1 VKRSQVYTMECFF
14 LCLVMFLHFGCLND
28 DQTFKAKAEN
38 NAASVAVNVRI
49 TDISLSTLNETLRL
63 LGETQANIDIT
74 YSAEVS
80 GRLDYLAVDYGDR
93 VTKGQILARVDYE
106 MLSAQAEQAEAA
118 YDLALKTFNRLE
130 MLLKDELVTQ
140 QRVDEAQAALIQSQA
155 QLRQAQTALRH
166 SIVKSTINGI
176 VTRKFVQEGEYIM
189 PGSPLLR
196 VIDYSEIIITAQIPE
211 NRIADIHKGL
221 RVSVWID
228 ALRDTFSG
236 TVDVVLPNADPES
249 RTFTIRVRTPNTS
262 EKILVGM
269 AATLNIIVHEHTDV
283 IVVPQDVIVE
293 HSGERFVFIVEENTA
308 RKVPVTLGAS
318 EGHLV
323 IVTSGLKT
331 GDRLITEGHRDLVD
345 GQPVSVMS

>member
-1 VKRSQVYTMECFF
+1 MKCSHVFAMECFF
-14 LCLVMFLHFGCLND
+14 LCLTLFLCIGCSNGDKTFHARAED
-28 DQTFKAKAEN
+28 DIKTA
-38 NAASVAVNVRI
+38 AVNVR
-49 TDISLSTLNETLRL
+49 TEVVTLSTLNETLRL

-93 VTKGQILARVDYE
+93 VNKGQILARVDYE

-130 MLLKDELVTQ
+130 MLLNDELVTQ
-140 QRVDEAQAALIQSQA
+140 QRVDEARAALIQSQA

-166 SIVKSTINGI
+166 SVVKSTIDGV

-196 VIDYSEIIITAQIPE
+196 IIDYSEIIITAQIPE
-211 NRIADIHKGL
+211 NRIAEIQQGL
-221 RVSVWID
+221 RVSVWIN

-269 AATLNIIVHEHTDV
+269 AATLNIHVREHSDV
-283 IVVPQDVIVE
+283 IAVPQDVIIE
-293 HSGERFVFIVEENTA
+293 HSGERFVFIVDNNTA
-308 RKVPVTLGAS
+308 RKVPITLGAS

-323 IVTSGLKT
+323 IVSTGLKT
-331 GDRLITEGHRDLVD
+331 GDQLITEGHRDLVD
-345 GQPVSVMS
+345 GQPVTVMY